1 MRLHELAVLL
11 MLYASTYFQK
21 HSIDKPSHILSSTYL
36 GYVHGRTDAITVS
49 LQQVIENFE
58 NVYDIVMYQ
67 LMKDVVRAKGKIIT
81 VDGASM
87 GLIKKLTELMHRR

>member
-1 MRLHELAVLL
+1 MRLHELAGIIDVN
-11 MLYASTYFQK
+11 MRPTYFQK

-58 NVYDIVMYQ
+58 NVYDIVNVSINEGCSKEQ
-67 LMKDVVRAKGKIIT
+67 RVR
-81 VDGASM
+81 
-87 GLIKKLTELMHRR
+87 LLQ